1 MMTASYIATWA
12 SEALHGWHT
21 PRSSLRHNE

>member
-12 SEALHGWHT
+12 SEALPCWNT
-21 PRSSLRHNE
+21 PRSSLRRNG